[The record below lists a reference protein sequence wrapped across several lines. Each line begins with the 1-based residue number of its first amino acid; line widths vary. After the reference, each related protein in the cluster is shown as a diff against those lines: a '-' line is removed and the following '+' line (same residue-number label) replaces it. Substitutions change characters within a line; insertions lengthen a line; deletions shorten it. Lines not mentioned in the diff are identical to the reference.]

1 MYSLKRGLALA
12 VAWCGLSAAAT
23 ALTPD
28 EAAALPDRVVGKADA
43 PVSII
48 EYASLTCGHCA
59 HFHEETFPLLKEKY
73 IDTGKVKLIL
83 RDYPNSPPA
92 LRAAAIA
99 RCMPESSYFAY
110 MSTLF
115 KSQKDWVASD
125 DPVKLLVQSAKLGGL
140 SGEDAEACANS
151 NKLMDAI
158 TAGMLKADQYYLV
171 AATPTFIFNEG
182 KDKIAG
188 AAPFEQ
194 FVAKIEPL
202 LAAAAKAVPPKAPE
216 TAPAPKTEPQK
227 PSDQPTPPAKP

>member
-1 MYSLKRGLALA
+1 MMHSWKSVLVL
-12 VAWCGLSAAAT
+12 VMTWCCLSYAAA

-28 EAAALPDRVVGKADA
+28 EAAALPDRFMGKADA

-48 EYASLTCGHCA
+48 EYASLSCSHCA
-59 HFHEETFPLLKEKY
+59 HFHEETLPQLKKKY
-73 IDTGKVKLIL
+73 LDTGKVKLIL

-110 MSTLF
+110 MGVLF
-115 KSQKDWVASD
+115 KNQQTWLSSD
-125 DPVKLLVQSAKLGGL
+125 DPVKLLVQYAKLGGL

-158 TAGMLKADQYYLV
+158 TANMLKADQYYMV
-171 AATPTFIFNEG
+171 AATPTFVFNEG

-188 AAPFEQ
+188 AAAFEQ
-194 FVAKIEPL
+194 FAAKIEPL
-202 LAAAAKAVPPKAPE
+202 LAAAVKTEPAKAPE
-216 TAPAPKTEPQK
+216 A
-227 PSDQPTPPAKP
+227 AKPEAQPANPVKP